1 MCTSKPNALYNIILF
16 VLCSLIYI
24 RSFYSSYVQRTGKMR
39 CFSEAM
45 RPLWPLLVF
54 LVIMLLWPF
63 ISPNN
68 IMEKDPRIMFLLSGT
83 IFSNIS
89 VSMGTKY

>member
-1 MCTSKPNALYNIILF
+1 
-16 VLCSLIYI
+16 
-24 RSFYSSYVQRTGKMR
+24 MR

-54 LVIMLLWPF
+54 IVIMLLWPF
-63 ISPNN
+63 ISPNS

-89 VSMGTKY
+89 VSVETKQ